1 MFLGYQVNYAVTLP
15 NFPPANITIRHIIL
29 LWTGDHPAQ
38 CEVCKTKGAE
48 EKAAED
54 VIYVVSDGSF
64 GQCKC
69 RCPFLFSLLD
79 SMY

>member
-1 MFLGYQVNYAVTLP
+1 MQDHFQIFLLPISQFGTLYC
-15 NFPPANITIRHIIL
+15 FGQETIL
-29 LWTGDHPAQ
+29 LSVGCVRQ
-38 CEVCKTKGAE
+38 RVLEE